1 MAKLIISGP
10 MGTKELSL
18 DPKGATLGRDPGC
31 DIVLD
36 QSSVSRIH
44 ARSQN
49 GIFVEGQ
56 QIRAHAVLPSQQ
68 ISIRPFTV
76 SLLQEYE
83 TKTIP
88 QSHLDV
94 KNTVSVFDEGLQ
106 EEVVSYGTDE
116 RGVLSAELIHQLNEV
131 TGRLLDLHSPAE
143 LYAEACCYLA
153 RLFDTLVAFV
163 RLPTRPEPLPNAP
176 EILACHFGRHV
187 AEGTPFRRPNLHLSK
202 RVLDAVRSTHR
213 PVMARSVPSSGKELV
228 LTIVDEKTPH
238 RVFSAPT
245 GDFEGTLDVLYL
257 DILEDRSPKEMFDF
271 IEAVARQINFAQK
284 SLILL
289 EAKAERR
296 ILDRQLAL
304 AQDIQAKMIPQGP
317 EGGFVIDVAVCYQ
330 PAMWVGGDYYDVLAL
345 ENGRIVFAV
354 GDVSGK
360 GLPAAMIMSNL
371 QAALRTTMTFCSEL
385 SKVAEYLNQHLCQ
398 NLRDDMFVTL
408 FLGLF
413 DPAKNE
419 LAYVNAGHIQPVIKQ
434 PSANAMLLGEP
445 ANPPLGL
452 FEGPFETFVETIGP
466 NTGLLVVTDGIT
478 EASSPEG
485 ELFEMD
491 RLVRLVTDTQADS
504 AEGLVQAVT
513 EGTAQ
518 FREKL
523 PPHDDITVFALV
535 NRRVLMDKQP

>member
-1 MAKLIISGP
+1 
-10 MGTKELSL
+10 
-18 DPKGATLGRDPGC
+18 
-31 DIVLD
+31 
-36 QSSVSRIH
+36 
-44 ARSQN
+44 
-49 GIFVEGQ
+49 
-56 QIRAHAVLPSQQ
+56 
-68 ISIRPFTV
+68 
-76 SLLQEYE
+76 
-83 TKTIP
+83 
-88 QSHLDV
+88 
-94 KNTVSVFDEGLQ
+94 
-106 EEVVSYGTDE
+106 
-116 RGVLSAELIHQLNEV
+116 
-131 TGRLLDLHSPAE
+131 
-143 LYAEACCYLA
+143 
-153 RLFDTLVAFV
+153 
-163 RLPTRPEPLPNAP
+163 
-176 EILACHFGRHV
+176 
-187 AEGTPFRRPNLHLSK
+187 
-202 RVLDAVRSTHR
+202 
-213 PVMARSVPSSGKELV
+213 
-228 LTIVDEKTPH
+228 
-238 RVFSAPT
+238 
-245 GDFEGTLDVLYL
+245 
-257 DILEDRSPKEMFDF
+257 
-271 IEAVARQINFAQK
+271 
-284 SLILL
+284 
-289 EAKAERR
+289 
-296 ILDRQLAL
+296 
-304 AQDIQAKMIPQGP
+304 
-317 EGGFVIDVAVCYQ
+317 
-330 PAMWVGGDYYDVLAL
+330 MWVGGDYYDVLAL

-434 PSANAMLLGEP
+434 PSANSVLLGEP

-452 FEGPFETFVETIGP
+452 FEGPFETSVETIGP

-491 RLVRLVTDTQADS
+491 RLIKLVTDTQADS

-535 NRRVLMDKQP
+535 NRRVLTDKQP